1 MIRLFSRKS
10 ISLKKNMYLVKMSLK
25 TNLMMKRLMM
35 MTKWTLKMELELQ
48 CSNRLVQK
56 GADLNQKEKKTIT
69 KPPIL
74 ILGILSVTQKKNRN
88 FG

>member
-1 MIRLFSRKS
+1 
-10 ISLKKNMYLVKMSLK
+10 MYLVKMSLK

-69 KPPIL
+69 KLPIL

>member
-1 MIRLFSRKS
+1 
-10 ISLKKNMYLVKMSLK
+10 
-25 TNLMMKRLMM
+25 M